1 MTSGHNDRRAGIL
14 VPLFSMPSSR
24 SWGIGE
30 IGDLEH
36 MVNWLSDSGQ
46 RVLQLLPITE
56 TSLDDPS
63 PYASISAMA
72 IDPQYIS
79 LEDMEDFAAIGGESR
94 LGPGLRE
101 ALDRVRAARSIDYRS
116 VRELKQAV
124 LRRAFNHFVA
134 REWSGDSARSAALRA
149 FAAEH
154 SWWLD
159 DYALFRAL
167 RSRYGERQWT
177 EWPEPIRSRDLG
189 AIDTERR
196 ALREEVL
203 FRTYLQWVAGEQWAI
218 ARKRSS
224 GVALLGDLPFM
235 VGADSADVWSRQ
247 DEFGADRS
255 VGVPPDAFS
264 ASGQDW
270 GLPPYRWDVVKERDF
285 DWLRSRARR
294 MAQLFDGYRVDHVVG
309 FYRTFVRPKVGGKG
323 VGKGIFIPA
332 DEPAQTALGE
342 QVLGVFKSTGVEI
355 VAEDLGTVPD
365 FVRESLARLVIPGY
379 KVFRWERH
387 WHTPGQPFRDPS
399 EYPAASVATSGTH
412 DTEPMTI
419 WWEEAPLEEREAVL
433 GTPSVRSRLSDAQ
446 RAQAIESPAL
456 PSQVRNT
463 LLEVLFASGSDLLVL
478 PIQDAFGWSDRINQP
493 ATVGNQNWTWR
504 LPWTTDRMSS
514 EAEAMTVGRRLR
526 EWSLQYDR

>member
-1 MTSGHNDRRAGIL
+1 MTTGPLDRCAGIL

-30 IGDLEH
+30 IGDLER
-36 MVNWLSDSGQ
+36 MTGWLARSGQ
-46 RVLQLLPITE
+46 RLLQLLPITE

-63 PYASISAMA
+63 PYAAISAMA

-79 LEDMEDFAAIGGESR
+79 LENMEDFAAIGGEGQ
-94 LGPGLRE
+94 LGQGLRD
-101 ALDRVRAARSIDYRS
+101 ALDRVRSARFIDYRS

-124 LRRAFNHFVA
+124 LRRAFEHFAA
-134 REWSGDSARSAALRA
+134 REWAGNSARSAALRA

-167 RSRYGERQWT
+167 RARYGERQWT
-177 EWPEPIRSRDLG
+177 EWPEPIRTRDLG
-189 AIDTERR
+189 AIDAERH
-196 ALREEVL
+196 ALRDEVL
-203 FRTYLQWVAGEQWAI
+203 FRTYLQWIAGEQWAV
-218 ARKRSS
+218 ARKRSN

-235 VGADSADVWSRQ
+235 VGGDSADVWSRQ
-247 DEFGADRS
+247 DEFGPDGS

-270 GLPPYRWDVVKERDF
+270 GLPPYRWDVVKARDF
-285 DWLRSRARR
+285 DWLRLRARR

-309 FYRTFVRPKVGGKG
+309 FYRTFVRPKGGGKG
-323 VGKGIFIPA
+323 VFTPA
-332 DEPAQTALGE
+332 DEPAQTTLGE

-387 WHTPGQPFRDPS
+387 WHTPGQPFRDPP

-412 DTEPMTI
+412 DTEPMTV
-419 WWEEAPLEEREAVL
+419 WWAEAPLQEREAVL
-433 GTPSVRSRLSDAQ
+433 DTPAVRDRLSEAQ
-446 RAQAIESPAL
+446 RAEAVESPAL
-456 PSQVRNT
+456 SSLVRST

-493 ATVGNQNWTWR
+493 ATVGDQNWTWR
-504 LPWTTDRMSS
+504 LPWPTDQMSS
-514 EAEAMTVGRRLR
+514 EAEATLVGRQLR
-526 EWSLQYDR
+526 EWSLKYSR